1 MGKSSLSLIEF
12 IDGIPDEKLL
22 AFVDR
27 TGKWNDDNFLI
38 ELSQRASKSTEQVI
52 SIKGSNRSTISTSTP
67 ISSEIVA
74 QIKVPTDGSWT
85 AAQIREELMNNRWI

>member
-38 ELSQRASKSTEQVI
+38 ELSQVCLQSPQYSASKSIGT
-52 SIKGSNRSTISTSTP
+52 GSDT
-67 ISSEIVA
+67 
-74 QIKVPTDGSWT
+74 
-85 AAQIREELMNNRWI
+85 